1 MVEGRS
7 GTELKADG
15 NKGLSQ
21 TEKRLFVSL
30 SYMVLIPLIFV
41 VSHALGFRAAWEGE
55 ALPSAIQAI
64 EDGQYEKA
72 ASILEPFLEFGD
84 CGIYYEQAQAEL
96 ASRDSDYE
104 SALELMYLGEFREA
118 YNILSQYKDQT
129 ATKLA
134 EYCKLRIAEGG
145 TA

>member
-21 TEKRLFVSL
+21 SHKQLLVSL
-30 SYMVLIPLIFV
+30 LYIALIPLIF
-41 VSHALGFRAAWEGE
+41 SFFFALGFRAAWEGE
-55 ALPSAIQAI
+55 VLPSAIQAL

-96 ASRDSDYE
+96 DKPK
-104 SALELMYLGEFREA
+104 F
-118 YNILSQYKDQT
+118 
-129 ATKLA
+129 
-134 EYCKLRIAEGG
+134 
-145 TA
+145 